1 MAVGFRRYG
10 NVPGRTG
17 NRVVATSTGS
27 NSVYP
32 VASIDPRAYE
42 MQGNPATQRGD
53 LVRSGRDLINFEAE
67 EIANN
72 AFRNQNQPSDF
83 ERLLKSLLGSGSGGG
98 LDAQRYQDER
108 ADRAARTRALQQY
121 LSSGQLGNL
130 SAGTR
135 GAIES
140 QYESSLRNIGEGY
153 ESALGMTDVGYGGL
167 SDYLTRTARDPYA
180 GFEVSAGLATN
191 PMEQFLDAYGAMGP
205 EVQAAV
211 AAEQA
216 ARESGAGAFRNLVDV
231 LSGTTSEAQRS
242 REAEAQMAANFARQ
256 FLGQQQAGYRSQA
269 DVARQQALAQVAQQE
284 AERQFALDQLVI
296 ELGRNQPDTG
306 GGKSGAGG
314 GGGSG
319 TAGGEGSTMTR
330 LEQIAS
336 SSANLKQAANQF
348 APKFMAEN
356 PNATPAQIRKQF
368 PKLAAAVDAAK
379 GK

>member
-32 VASIDPRAYE
+32 IAAIDPQAYE
-42 MQGNPATQRGD
+42 FQGNPATQRGD
-53 LVRSGRDLINFEAE
+53 LVRSGRDFVEAE
-67 EIANN
+67 AEKVASD
-72 AFRNQNQPSDF
+72 AFSSQQQNQQGGY
-83 ERLLKSLLGSGSGGG
+83 EELLRAILGSGSGGG
-98 LDAQRYQDER
+98 GLDARRYQDER

-135 GAIES
+135 GAVES
-140 QYESSLRNIGEGY
+140 QYERALRNIDEGY
-153 ESALGMTDVGYGGL
+153 GSALGITDTGYGGL
-167 SDYLTRTARDPYA
+167 SDYLSRTAVNPYQ
-180 GFEVSAGLATN
+180 GLEFSAGLTSN
-191 PMEQFLDAYGAMGP
+191 PMEQFLEAYGAMSP
-205 EVQAAV
+205 DVQASV

-216 ARESGAGAFRNLVDV
+216 ARESGAGAFRGLADV
-231 LSGTTSEAQRS
+231 LSGTSTEAQRS

-269 DVARQQALAQVAQQE
+269 DVSRQQALAQIAQQE
-284 AERQFALDQLVI
+284 AERQFALEQALIDSGVTPRKI
-296 ELGRNQPDTG
+296 DESG
-306 GGKSGAGG
+306 GDPTLS
-314 GGGSG
+314 
-319 TAGGEGSTMTR
+319 R
-330 LEQIAS
+330 LEQIAAGS
-336 SSANLKQAANQF
+336 NNLRQAAAQF
-348 APKFMAEN
+348 APKYMAEN

>member
-1 MAVGFRRYG
+1 MAIGNVRGFRAYNNAPR
-10 NVPGRTG
+10 
-17 NRVVATSTGS
+17 NRVVATSRPS
-27 NSVYP
+27 SF
-32 VASIDPRAYE
+32 DPFDP
-42 MQGNPATQRGD
+42 NTQRGD
-53 LVRSGRDLINFEAE
+53 IVRSGRDYISSEADK
-67 EIANN
+67 IVAPIIQNM
-72 AFRNQNQPSDF
+72 NQNQQSDF
-83 ERLLKSLLGSGSGGG
+83 DKLLKSLLGSGSGGG

-211 AAEQA
+211 SAEQA

-284 AERQFALDQLVI
+284 AERQFALDQLLI
-296 ELGRNQPDTG
+296 ELGRNPA
-306 GGKSGAGG
+306 GAGG
-314 GGGSG
+314 SSG
-319 TAGGEGSTMTR
+319 GSTMSR
-330 LEQIAS
+330 LEEIAS
-336 SSANLKQAANQF
+336 GSGNLKQAAAQF
-348 APKFMAEN
+348 APKYMAEN

>member
-32 VASIDPRAYE
+32 VAAIDPRAYE

-72 AFRNQNQPSDF
+72 AFLNQNQPSDF

-98 LDAQRYQDER
+98 LDARRYEDER

-135 GAIES
+135 GAVES
-140 QYESSLRNIGEGY
+140 QYERALRNIDEGY
-153 ESALGMTDVGYGGL
+153 GSALGITDTGYGGL
-167 SDYLTRTARDPYA
+167 SDYLSRTAVNPYQ
-180 GFEVSAGLATN
+180 GLEFSAGLTSN
-191 PMEQFLDAYGAMGP
+191 PMEQFLEAYGAMSP
-205 EVQAAV
+205 DVEASV

-216 ARESGAGAFRNLVDV
+216 ARESGAGAFRGLADV
-231 LSGTTSEAQRS
+231 LSGTSTEAQRS

-269 DVARQQALAQVAQQE
+269 DVARQQALAQIAQQD
-284 AERQFALDQLVI
+284 AERQFALDQLLI
-296 ELGRNQPDTG
+296 ELGRNPAGTG
-306 GGKSGAGG
+306 GSSG
-314 GGGSG
+314 
-319 TAGGEGSTMTR
+319 GSTMSR
-330 LEQIAS
+330 LEEIAS
-336 SSANLKQAANQF
+336 GSNNLKQAAAQF
-348 APKFMAEN
+348 APKYMAEN